1 MVSELQQHAWSG
13 RFGYDQQASVF
24 GTSGNCGEDETGFV
38 TSIETMLR
46 TVISTLFHRIENG
59 LHGV

>member
-1 MVSELQQHAWSG
+1 MAGERQQHSWSG

-24 GTSGNCGEDETGFV
+24 GTSGDCAEDETGFV
-38 TSIETMLR
+38 TSSETMQR
-46 TVISTLFHRIENG
+46 TVFSTLFHRIENG